1 MGQKIE
7 FENLNELP
15 YMVDEAIN
23 RLRINVGFFGKDIK
37 KIMIVSSEPNEGK
50 SFASM
55 RLWKQMAEI
64 GEAACL
70 LDMDLRNSVAIER
83 YGVKSAEGK
92 KLIGT
97 SQYLASDMELE
108 DALMETSYEKSATM
122 LNVEN
127 IVNPSML
134 IEGEKFKGL
143 LNDLAARFRYVFVDV
158 PPLHMVS
165 DAERIGS
172 LCDGAILVVRSGVTP
187 KGIVRRSVQQL
198 ERSGCPLLGIVLSR
212 AENETS
218 GYYSKRYGKYGA
230 YGKYGYGY
238 GYGEK

>member
-7 FENLNELP
+7 LSNITELP

-37 KIMIVSSEPNEGK
+37 KIMVVSSEPNEGK
-50 SFASM
+50 SFVSF

-64 GEAACL
+64 GESVCL

-83 YGVKSAEGK
+83 YDVKSTDEK

-97 SQYLASDMELE
+97 SQYLASDANLE
-108 DALMETSYEKSATM
+108 DALMETPYENASVM

-127 IVNPSML
+127 VVNPSML
-134 IEGEKFKGL
+134 IESDKFKNL
-143 LNDLAARFRYVFVDV
+143 LNDLSDRFRYVFVDV
-158 PPLHMVS
+158 PPLHLVS

-187 KGIVRRSVQQL
+187 KSIVRKSIHQL

-212 AENETS
+212 AEKENS
-218 GYYSKRYGKYGA
+218 GYYGKRYGKYGT
-230 YGKYGYGY
+230 YGY
-238 GYGEK
+238 GYGEE